1 MIAFCSSRDRSV
13 PVKTIIPESGQVSI
27 PPEVSR
33 AMQLTPGQTVVW
45 EPVSATEC
53 RLFVCAEPKRKP
65 DPVGALSFAR
75 RHGLETMRT
84 EEWMKILRE
93 GEEE

>member
-1 MIAFCSSRDRSV
+1 MT
-13 PVKTIIPESGQVSI
+13 TIITESGQITI
-27 PPEVSR
+27 PSEVSR
-33 AMQLTPGQTVVW
+33 AMHLTPGQAVVW

-53 RLFVCAEPKRKP
+53 RLFVSVGAKRKP
-65 DPVGALSFAR
+65 DPIGALSFAR
-75 RHGLETMRT
+75 RHGLEIMRT